1 VSVLL
6 ALVQMCLL
14 CLHVH
19 FFSLL
24 CFRLLH

>member
-1 VSVLL
+1 VLL